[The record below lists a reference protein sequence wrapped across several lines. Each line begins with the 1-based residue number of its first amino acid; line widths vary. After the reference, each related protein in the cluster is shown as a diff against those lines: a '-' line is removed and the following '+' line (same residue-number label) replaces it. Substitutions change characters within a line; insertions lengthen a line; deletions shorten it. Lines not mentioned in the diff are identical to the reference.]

1 MASASEHQSYIK
13 LPHTQI
19 ELLINTEDS
28 FSAGALLE
36 LTTQLEKTDILDTLR
51 TIHDNRELYK
61 SRLKYQN
68 LGVVITPNQ
77 KIYLKVYG
85 DQSSPKTL
93 DLNYQKEQYTMMLK
107 KMFEVLKVET
117 TPNNCLKFSI
127 SIDNSLKYVK
137 SCFVVNSKLGIQ
149 LSAFIEKNEK
159 KFDNIVSSVKIN
171 N

>member
-1 MASASEHQSYIK
+1 
-13 LPHTQI
+13 
-19 ELLINTEDS
+19 
-28 FSAGALLE
+28 
-36 LTTQLEKTDILDTLR
+36 
-51 TIHDNRELYK
+51 
-61 SRLKYQN
+61 
-68 LGVVITPNQ
+68 
-77 KIYLKVYG
+77 
-85 DQSSPKTL
+85 
-93 DLNYQKEQYTMMLK
+93 MMLK